1 MDFKAAADIK
11 IISYLGKRKLND
23 QELQEILEI
32 KSGMNSLRDSFY
44 VDHIAKRP
52 LTPYRLLGFI
62 EGDGSFCL
70 PNMLPALTIK
80 QHVKNIHFLYEIS
93 EFLRNLPY
101 NPELGPGTDLLNSKP
116 TPGVYKSNSISSSMS
131 SLSVSNILQL
141 YNYVLPF
148 FKSLEFKTRKAV
160 DFGY

>member
-23 QELQEILEI
+23 QELQKILEI

-62 EGDGSFCL
+62 EGDVHSVYPIC
-70 PNMLPALTIK
+70 
-80 QHVKNIHFLYEIS
+80 FL
-93 EFLRNLPY
+93 L
-101 NPELGPGTDLLNSKP
+101 
-116 TPGVYKSNSISSSMS
+116 
-131 SLSVSNILQL
+131 
-141 YNYVLPF
+141 
-148 FKSLEFKTRKAV
+148 
-160 DFGY
+160 